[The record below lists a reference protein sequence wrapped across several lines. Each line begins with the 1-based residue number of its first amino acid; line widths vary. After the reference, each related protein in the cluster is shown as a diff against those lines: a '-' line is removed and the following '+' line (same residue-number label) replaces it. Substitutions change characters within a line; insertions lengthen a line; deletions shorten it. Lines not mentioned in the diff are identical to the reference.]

1 MFWEGRVAMK
11 SAPSMARLS
20 SRRRRVILTA
30 AFSLLFIA
38 IVEPTYAQGST
49 TIAVDLGPV
58 LRTAEAA
65 SQHQESLIW
74 NGSTSSLELDPGAL
88 VNAGEIAMIAQI
100 SKQIEAARNPIGAKL
115 YAKDLVLNTYNW
127 SEKQY
132 SCLNSLWNKESH
144 WNYKARNPRS
154 GAHGIAQ
161 ALPATKMESI
171 STDWRTN
178 PLTQIQWGLSYIE
191 SRYQTPCKAYAKW
204 KRSRYY

>member
-1 MFWEGRVAMK
+1 MN
-11 SAPSMARLS
+11 SAPVTARLT

-30 AFSLLFIA
+30 ALSLLFIA

-65 SQHQESLIW
+65 SQHQELIIG
-74 NGSTSSLELDPGAL
+74 NGSTTTLELDPTAL

-127 SEKQY
+127 SVKQY
-132 SCLNSLWNKESH
+132 SCLNSLWTKRATGITKLAILEAVH
-144 WNYKARNPRS
+144 TVLRRLFLRPRWNQS
-154 GAHGIAQ
+154 VLIGA
-161 ALPATKMESI
+161 
-171 STDWRTN
+171 
-178 PLTQIQWGLSYIE
+178 QIH
-191 SRYQTPCKAYAKW
+191 
-204 KRSRYY
+204 

>member
-1 MFWEGRVAMK
+1 MK
-11 SAPSMARLS
+11 SAPVTARLS

-30 AFSLLFIA
+30 ALSLLFIA

-65 SQHQESLIW
+65 SQHQDSLIG
-74 NGSTSSLELDPGAL
+74 NGSTTTLELDPTAL

-178 PLTQIQWGLSYIE
+178 PLTQIQWGLSYIQN
-191 SRYQTPCKAYAKW
+191 RYETPCKAYAKW

>member
-1 MFWEGRVAMK
+1 MV
-11 SAPSMARLS
+11 RLS
-20 SRRRRVILTA
+20 SRRRRVILA
-30 AFSLLFIA
+30 AAISFLFIA
-38 IVEPTYAQGST
+38 IVEPTYAQGPATVS
-49 TIAVDLGPV
+49 VDLGPI

-65 SQHQESLIW
+65 TQHQDSIIG
-74 NGSTSSLELDPGAL
+74 NGSTSSLELDPASL

-132 SCLNSLWNKESH
+132 SCLNLLWSKESH
-144 WNYKARNPRS
+144 WNYKARNQRS

-178 PLTQIQWGLSYIE
+178 PLTQIQWGLSYIQ
-191 SRYQTPCKAYAKW
+191 SRYETPCKAYAKW